1 MLDRQIYDCKEVIAI
16 AYPGQGR
23 TMPSRVHLAPV
34 PRPGQALSHGVQIEG
49 TDALIQLRK
58 AIDHAL
64 KTENMRGGARSIKEG
79 PAAVPDEPRPLR
91 VPLFE
96 LGGLPDDAASS

>member
-23 TMPSRVHLAPV
+23 NTPSRIHLAPV

-49 TDALIQLRK
+49 QEALLNLRK
-58 AIDHAL
+58 AIEHAL
-64 KTENMRGGARSIKEG
+64 KIENMRGGARSTKEG
-79 PAAVPDEPRPLR
+79 PVDPDEPRPLR

-96 LGGLPDDAASS
+96 LGGLPDAPSSS